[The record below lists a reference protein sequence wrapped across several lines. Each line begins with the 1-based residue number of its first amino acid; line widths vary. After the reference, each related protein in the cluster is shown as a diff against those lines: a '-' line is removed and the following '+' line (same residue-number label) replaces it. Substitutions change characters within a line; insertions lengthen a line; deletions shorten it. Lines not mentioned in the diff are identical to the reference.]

1 MLQKGVKKVVFD
13 KYFYKRDNILKR
25 RIEIDASLYE
35 RLKELSNI
43 YEASINKLVNVAIME
58 MVETN
63 NVNLYDRPEKEV
75 SESHNFNIRESAYKE
90 LERLAEALME
100 IDKSLEEKQNE
111 NISVELLKNKR
122 MYSIYETD
130 LKEKNTVNLF
140 DSKDCI
146 SGEFV
151 FLYPPG
157 IPLVV
162 PGEVI
167 TEELLEQIKV
177 YLEANM
183 NISGLKDNSNK
194 TIEVVK

>member
-1 MLQKGVKKVVFD
+1 
-13 KYFYKRDNILKR
+13 
-25 RIEIDASLYE
+25 
-35 RLKELSNI
+35 
-43 YEASINKLVNVAIME
+43 
-58 MVETN
+58 
-63 NVNLYDRPEKEV
+63 
-75 SESHNFNIRESAYKE
+75 
-90 LERLAEALME
+90 
-100 IDKSLEEKQNE
+100 
-111 NISVELLKNKR
+111 

-130 LKEKNTVNLF
+130 LKEKNAVNLF

>member
-1 MLQKGVKKVVFD
+1 MDSL
-13 KYFYKRDNILKR
+13 KYVLGITTICD
-25 RIEIDASLYE
+25 D
-35 RLKELSNI
+35 
-43 YEASINKLVNVAIME
+43 
-58 MVETN
+58 
-63 NVNLYDRPEKEV
+63 
-75 SESHNFNIRESAYKE
+75 YKE
-90 LERLAEALME
+90 LERLAEALKE

-111 NISVELLKNKR
+111 NISVELLKNKKNVFNIR
-122 MYSIYETD
+122 KQIW
-130 LKEKNTVNLF
+130 KEKNTVNLF

>member
-1 MLQKGVKKVVFD
+1 M
-13 KYFYKRDNILKR
+13 
-25 RIEIDASLYE
+25 
-35 RLKELSNI
+35 
-43 YEASINKLVNVAIME
+43 
-58 MVETN
+58 
-63 NVNLYDRPEKEV
+63 
-75 SESHNFNIRESAYKE
+75 
-90 LERLAEALME
+90 
-100 IDKSLEEKQNE
+100 EEKQNE

-194 TIEVVK
+194 TIEVVKINWRNNVKDIFCVRKKLQRKRYYFPKFKRK

>member
-75 SESHNFNIRESAYKE
+75 SESHNFNIRESDYKE
-90 LERLAEALME
+90 LERLS
-100 IDKSLEEKQNE
+100 DKHHL
-111 NISVELLKNKR
+111 
-122 MYSIYETD
+122 SIYK
-130 LKEKNTVNLF
+130 LVN
-140 DSKDCI
+140 I
-146 SGEFV
+146 AIYNAV
-151 FLYPPG
+151 
-157 IPLVV
+157 
-162 PGEVI
+162 
-167 TEELLEQIKV
+167 
-177 YLEANM
+177 
-183 NISGLKDNSNK
+183 NS
-194 TIEVVK
+194 

>member
-1 MLQKGVKKVVFD
+1 MVFD

-90 LERLAEALME
+90 LERLS
-100 IDKSLEEKQNE
+100 DKHHL
-111 NISVELLKNKR
+111 
-122 MYSIYETD
+122 SIY
-130 LKEKNTVNLF
+130 KIVN
-140 DSKDCI
+140 I
-146 SGEFV
+146 EI
-151 FLYPPG
+151 YN
-157 IPLVV
+157 
-162 PGEVI
+162 EV
-167 TEELLEQIKV
+167 K
-177 YLEANM
+177 
-183 NISGLKDNSNK
+183 S
-194 TIEVVK
+194 